1 MMTKAEDNGENQ
13 HFQTELEIKVE
24 LYDYGQNH
32 TSNKVIFVPVDKE
45 TNLVF
50 RNIKNIAYFNY
61 EKIESN
67 DLEPNSNTNTNTNAN
82 TNTIIIIVIVI
93 GILVLIIIIG
103 LLYYRKKK
111 KEKSNNIE
119 DVIDANEKILA
130 DN

>member
-1 MMTKAEDNGENQ
+1 MMTKAEDNGENEY
-13 HFQTELEIKVE
+13 FQTELEIKIE
-24 LYDYGQNH
+24 LYDYEQNH
-32 TSNKVIFVPVDKE
+32 TSNKAIFVPVDKE
-45 TNLVF
+45 TNFVF
-50 RNIKNIAYFNY
+50 RNTNDKAYFNY

-67 DLEPNSNTNTNTNAN
+67 DLEPNSDTNTNAN